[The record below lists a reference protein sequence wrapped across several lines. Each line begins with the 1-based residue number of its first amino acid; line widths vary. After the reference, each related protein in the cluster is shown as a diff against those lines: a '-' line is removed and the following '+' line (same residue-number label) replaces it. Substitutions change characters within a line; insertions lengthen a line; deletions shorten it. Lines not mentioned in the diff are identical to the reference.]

1 MSTQQVPVPPVQAP
15 RTTAIQAPGGATT
28 GRRRRRDSDGPG
40 RQKLSVT
47 LIIGLVLIGLVT
59 AAAIMSFIWTPY
71 DPTQAMPVD
80 RLQGSSP
87 AHLMGTDK
95 YGRDVFSAMLYGAR
109 ITLFVGVISVGI
121 AILIGTPL
129 GILAGIRG
137 GWIEEVIMRTSDIA
151 LAFPALL
158 LAIMFSAVF
167 GASTLTAMV
176 AIGIATIPGFARV
189 ARSGTLQVMS
199 TEYILAARAASQ
211 SRFRIALRHVLP
223 NIIGIV
229 VVQSSVSFALAVLAE
244 AGLSFLGLGTP
255 PPTPSW
261 GRMLQESQQFLGT
274 EPMLAVWP
282 GLAIAIAVMGF
293 NLLGD
298 GLRDRFD
305 PKLNGSRS

>member
-1 MSTQQVPVPPVQAP
+1 MSTQQVPTPPSQAP
-15 RTTAIQAPGGATT
+15 RTSAISAPGNASTSVT
-28 GRRRRRDSDGPG
+28 AKARRG
-40 RQKLSVT
+40 KLSAT
-47 LIIGLVLIGLVT
+47 LLIGLILIGLVAV
-59 AAAIMSFIWTPY
+59 AAMVSFFWTPY
-71 DPTQAMPVD
+71 DPTQAMPAD
-80 RLQGSSP
+80 RLQGSSL

-129 GILAGIRG
+129 GIIAGIRG

-189 ARSGTLQVMS
+189 ARSGTLQVMT
-199 TEYILAARAASQ
+199 TEYVLAARAASQ
-211 SRFRIALRHVLP
+211 SRFRIAMRHVLP
-223 NIIGIV
+223 NIIGMV

-282 GLAIAIAVMGF
+282 GIAIAIAVMGF

-305 PKLNGSRS
+305 PKLNGSRG

>member
-1 MSTQQVPVPPVQAP
+1 MSTQQVPTPPAQAP
-15 RTTAIQAPGGATT
+15 RTSAISAPGNASTSVVSKP
-28 GRRRRRDSDGPG
+28 GRRR
-40 RQKLSVT
+40 LSAT
-47 LIIGLVLIGLVT
+47 LLIGLILIGLV
-59 AAAIMSFIWTPY
+59 ALAAIVSFFWTPY
-71 DPTQAMPVD
+71 DPTQAMPAD
-80 RLQGSSP
+80 RLQGSSL

-121 AILIGTPL
+121 AIVIGTPL

-137 GWIEEVIMRTSDIA
+137 GWIEEVIMRASDIA

-189 ARSGTLQVMS
+189 ARSGTLQVMT
-199 TEYILAARAASQ
+199 TEYVLAARAASQ

-223 NIIGIV
+223 NIIGMV

-282 GLAIAIAVMGF
+282 GIAIAIAVMGF

-305 PKLNGSRS
+305 PKLNGSRG

>member
-1 MSTQQVPVPPVQAP
+1 MTTQNLPTPPVQAP
-15 RTTAIQAPGGATT
+15 RTTAIAAPRPPKKRAG
-28 GRRRRRDSDGPG
+28 
-40 RQKLSVT
+40 LSPT
-47 LIIGLVLIGLVT
+47 LIVGLVLVAIVT
-59 AAAIMSFIWTPY
+59 VAALISFVWTPY
-71 DPTQAMPVD
+71 DPVQAIAAD
-80 RLQGSSP
+80 RLQGPSGT
-87 AHLMGTDK
+87 HWFGTDK

-109 ITLFVGVISVGI
+109 ITLFVGIISVGI
-121 AILIGTPL
+121 ALLIGTPL

-199 TEYILAARAASQ
+199 TEYVLAARAASQ

-223 NIIGIV
+223 NIVGIV
-229 VVQSSVSFALAVLAE
+229 VVQCSVSFALAVLAE

-274 EPMLAVWP
+274 HPLLAIIP
-282 GLAIAIAVMGF
+282 GIAIAIAVMGF

-305 PKLNGSRS
+305 PKLNGSRG

>member
-28 GRRRRRDSDGPG
+28 GRRSKRSDGS
-40 RQKLSVT
+40 RQKLSAT
-47 LIIGLVLIGLVT
+47 LIIGLVLIGLVA

-71 DPTQAMPVD
+71 DPTQAMPAD

>member
-1 MSTQQVPVPPVQAP
+1 MSTQQVPTPPVQAP
-15 RTTAIQAPGGATT
+15 RTSAILAPGGASTSPS
-28 GRRRRRDSDGPG
+28 RRR
-40 RQKLSVT
+40 LSAT
-47 LIIGLVLIGLVT
+47 LIIGLVLIGLV
-59 AAAIMSFIWTPY
+59 AIAAIVSLVWTPY
-71 DPTQAMPVD
+71 DPVQADPAA
-80 RLQGSSP
+80 RLQGSSL

-121 AILIGTPL
+121 AIVIGTPL

-137 GWIEEVIMRTSDIA
+137 GWIEEVIMRASDIA

-176 AIGIATIPGFARV
+176 AIGIATVPGFARV
-189 ARSGTLQVMS
+189 ARSGTLQVMT
-199 TEYILAARAASQ
+199 TEYVLAARAASQ
-211 SRFRIALRHVLP
+211 SRFRIAVRHVLP
-223 NIIGIV
+223 NIIGMV

-305 PKLNGSRS
+305 PKLNGSRD

>member
-1 MSTQQVPVPPVQAP
+1 MSTQQVPTPPVQAP
-15 RTTAIQAPGGATT
+15 RTSAILAPGGASTSPS
-28 GRRRRRDSDGPG
+28 RRR
-40 RQKLSVT
+40 LSAT
-47 LIIGLVLIGLVT
+47 LIIGLILIGLVAI
-59 AAAIMSFIWTPY
+59 AALVSFVWTPY
-71 DPTQAMPVD
+71 DPVQADPAA
-80 RLQGSSP
+80 RLQGSSL
-87 AHLMGTDK
+87 AHLMGTDR

-121 AILIGTPL
+121 AIVIGTPL

-137 GWIEEVIMRTSDIA
+137 GWIEEVIMRASDIA

-176 AIGIATIPGFARV
+176 AIGIATVPGFARV
-189 ARSGTLQVMS
+189 ARSGTLQVMT
-199 TEYILAARAASQ
+199 TEYVLAARAASQ
-211 SRFRIALRHVLP
+211 SRFRIAVRHVLP
-223 NIIGIV
+223 NIVGMV

-274 EPMLAVWP
+274 HPLLAIIP
-282 GLAIAIAVMGF
+282 GIAIAIAVMGF

-305 PKLNGSRS
+305 PKLNGSRG

>member
-1 MSTQQVPVPPVQAP
+1 MSTQQVPTPPSQAP
-15 RTTAIQAPGGATT
+15 RTSAISAPGNSSLGSAKP
-28 GRRRRRDSDGPG
+28 GRR
-40 RQKLSVT
+40 KLSTT
-47 LIIGLVLIGLVT
+47 LVIGLVLIGLVAL
-59 AAAIMSFIWTPY
+59 AALVSFVWTPY
-71 DPTQAMPVD
+71 DPTQAMPAD
-80 RLQGSSP
+80 RLQGSS
-87 AHLMGTDK
+87 ASHLMGTDK

-121 AILIGTPL
+121 AIIIGTPL

-137 GWIEEVIMRTSDIA
+137 GWIEEVIMRASDIA

-189 ARSGTLQVMS
+189 ARSGTLQVMT
-199 TEYILAARAASQ
+199 TEYVLAARAASQ

-223 NIIGIV
+223 NIVGMV

-282 GLAIAIAVMGF
+282 GIAIAIAVMGF

-305 PKLNGSRS
+305 PKLNGSRG

>member
-1 MSTQQVPVPPVQAP
+1 MTGPRTSKFPAQAP
-15 RTTAIQAPGGATT
+15 RTTALKVPGGPAV
-28 GRRRRRDSDGPG
+28 GKRRRG
-40 RQKLSVT
+40 LSPT
-47 LIIGLVLIGLVT
+47 LIIGLILVGLVVL
-59 AAAIMSFIWTPY
+59 AALVSFVWTPF
-71 DPTQAMPVD
+71 DPLQANPAD
-80 RLQGSSP
+80 RLQGP
-87 AHLMGTDK
+87 GATHWLGTDR
-95 YGRDVFSAMLYGAR
+95 YGRDLFSAMLYGAR
-109 ITLFVGVISVGI
+109 ITLFVGIVSVGI
-121 AILIGTPL
+121 ALVIGTPI

-137 GWIEEVIMRTSDIA
+137 GWIEEIIMRSSDIV

-167 GASTLTAMV
+167 GASTLTAMI
-176 AIGIATIPGFARV
+176 AIGIASVPGFARV

-211 SRFRIALRHVLP
+211 SRLRIAIRHVVP

-229 VVQSSVSFALAVLAE
+229 VVQCSVSFALAVLAE
-244 AGLSFLGLGTP
+244 AALSFLGLGTP

-274 EPMLAVWP
+274 HPLLAVWP
-282 GLAIAIAVMGF
+282 GLAIALAVMGF

-305 PKLNGSRS
+305 PKLSGGRSS

>member
-1 MSTQQVPVPPVQAP
+1 MTGPRTSKFPAQAP
-15 RTTAIQAPGGATT
+15 RTTALRVPGGPAV
-28 GRRRRRDSDGPG
+28 GKRRRG
-40 RQKLSVT
+40 LSPT
-47 LIIGLVLIGLVT
+47 LIIGLILVGLVVL
-59 AAAIMSFIWTPY
+59 AALVSFVWTPF
-71 DPTQAMPVD
+71 DPLQANPAD
-80 RLQGSSP
+80 RLQGPS
-87 AHLMGTDK
+87 ATHWLGTDRL
-95 YGRDVFSAMLYGAR
+95 GRDLFSAMMYGAR
-109 ITLFVGVISVGI
+109 ITLFVGIVSVGI
-121 AILIGTPL
+121 ALFIGTPI

-137 GWIEEVIMRTSDIA
+137 GWIEEIIMRSSDIV

-167 GASTLTAMV
+167 GASTLTAMI
-176 AIGIATIPGFARV
+176 AIGIASVPGFARV

-211 SRFRIALRHVLP
+211 SRLRIAMRHVVP

-229 VVQSSVSFALAVLAE
+229 VVQCSVSFALAVLAE
-244 AGLSFLGLGTP
+244 AALSFLGLGTP

-274 EPMLAVWP
+274 HPLLAVWP
-282 GLAIAIAVMGF
+282 GLAIALAVMGF

-305 PKLNGSRS
+305 PKLSGGRSS

>member
-1 MSTQQVPVPPVQAP
+1 MTTQQTPIPPVQAP
-15 RTTAIQAPGGATT
+15 RTTALQTPGGTSL
-28 GRRRRRDSDGPG
+28 GRARRG
-40 RQKLSVT
+40 LSPT
-47 LIIGLVLIGLVT
+47 LIIGLALVGLVAL
-59 AAAIMSFIWTPY
+59 AALVSFVWTPY
-71 DPTQAMPVD
+71 DPVQADPVA
-80 RLQGSSP
+80 RLQGPS
-87 AHLMGTDK
+87 ADHLMGTDR
-95 YGRDVFSAMLYGAR
+95 YGRDVFSAMLFGAR

-121 AILIGTPL
+121 ALLIGTPL

-167 GASTLTAMV
+167 GASTLTAMI
-176 AIGIATIPGFARV
+176 AIGVSTIPGFARV

-199 TEYILAARAASQ
+199 TEYVLAARAASQ
-211 SRFRIALRHVLP
+211 SRLRIAVRHVLP
-223 NIIGIV
+223 NIVGIV
-229 VVQSSVSFALAVLAE
+229 VVQCSVSFALAVLAE

-274 EPMLAVWP
+274 HPLLAIFP
-282 GLAIAIAVMGF
+282 GAAIAIAVMGF

-305 PKLNGSRS
+305 PKLGGSRA